1 MIVATNVILGG
12 KESKKYIKKV
22 MEKVR
27 YLGGGIDWVAVKVI
41 KKLDEL
47 KFVEVEEF
55 IEFDYLDVN
64 GKCVEDIGEL
74 DKRRVQYVEVKMPE
88 KLLEYLKEYD
98 DVKFCDRSGNYVITS
113 AEERDGK
120 VKKEIEIVGN
130 PDLGEERMFRVIM
143 VKKWNGI
150 HWEVEKAEILDVR
163 C

>member
-1 MIVATNVILGG
+1 MIVATNIVLGG
-12 KESKKYIKKV
+12 IESKKYIKKV
-22 MEKVR
+22 METVR

-47 KFVEVEEF
+47 KFVGVEEY

-64 GKCVEDIGEL
+64 GKCVEDISEF
-74 DKRRVQYVEVKMPE
+74 DRRRVQYAEVKMPE

-98 DVKFCDRSGNYVITS
+98 DVKFCDRGGDYVITS
-113 AEERDGK
+113 TEERDGK
-120 VKKEIEIVGN
+120 IKKEIEIVGN
-130 PDLGEERMFRVIM
+130 PDLGKEKRIRVIV